1 MSKIQVDLVA
11 PSTGTSLTIGESGD
25 TLLVGSG
32 ASFAATNI
40 ANGTI
45 SDSEFQN
52 LNGVSSNIQTQIDTK
67 TSTGKAIAMSIV
79 FG

>member
-1 MSKIQVDLVA
+1 MSQLEVDKLI
-11 PSTGTSLTIGESGD
+11 PQSGTSLTIGESGD
-25 TLLVGSG
+25 TVSVGSG

>member
-25 TLLVGSG
+25 TVAVGSG

>member
-1 MSKIQVDLVA
+1 MSEVKVNNIT
-11 PSTGTSLTIGESGD
+11 PRSGTSLTIGGSGD
-25 TLLVGSG
+25 TVSVGSG

>member
-1 MSKIQVDLVA
+1 MSKIEVDTVS
-11 PSTGTSLTIGESGD
+11 PQSSTTLTIGESGD
-25 TLLVGSG
+25 TIAIGSG

-40 ANGTI
+40 ADGSV
-45 SDSEFQN
+45 SDSEFQF
-52 LNGVSSNIQTQIDTK
+52 LDGVSSAIQTQIDTK

>member
-1 MSKIQVDLVA
+1 M
-11 PSTGTSLTIGESGD
+11 TIGESGD
-25 TLLVGSG
+25 TVSGSG
-32 ASFAATNI
+32 ASFATNI

-45 SDSEFQN
+45 FDSEFQN

-79 FG
+79 FDRENDG